1 MKKKPPP
8 RRNILLT
15 VEFDGTNY
23 AGWQI
28 QPNKPTVQ
36 GKLQTALHQL
46 FGTATKLSGCSRTDA
61 GVSARN
67 YLANFFTSSTLPVA
81 KIVRA
86 LNYYLPRDIFVKSA
100 AAVPLDFHAR
110 YSVRAKTYSYRIV
123 LTRSPLRARHAW
135 EYPYPLNLNRL
146 KSAARLFTGKKDY
159 NPFCHTKEKNG
170 FCRITSIRIK
180 HHDDEITIFI
190 RGDRFLYKMVRR
202 IVGALFAYSTGR
214 LTQQDLRAAIAGK
227 KSKPF
232 ITAPASGLTLEQVHY

>member
-1 MKKKPPP
+1 MKKKPQPW
-8 RRNILLT
+8 RNILLT
-15 VEFDGTNY
+15 IEFDGTNY

-46 FGTATKLSGCSRTDA
+46 FGTETKLYGCSRTDA

-67 YLANFFTSSTLPVA
+67 YLASFVTTSTLPIESVA
-81 KIVRA
+81 PA
-86 LNYYLPRDIFVKSA
+86 LNFYLPRDIYVKSA
-100 AAVPLDFHAR
+100 AAVPLDFNAR
-110 YSVRAKTYSYRIV
+110 YSVRAKTYSYRTV

-146 KSAARLFTGKKDY
+146 KSAARLFLGKKDY
-159 NPFCHTKEKNG
+159 NPFCHTKEENG
-170 FCRITSIRIK
+170 FCQITSIRIK
-180 HHDDEITIFI
+180 HLYDEITIFI

-214 LTQQDLRAAIAGK
+214 LTQQDLRAALAGK
-227 KSKPF
+227 KTKSF